1 LFVDDSAFEREEVKV
16 VCPDVVVL
24 DAAEYLTI
32 TTRPECQAP
41 VAEESKKRRSL
52 YRERQIR
59 DVAQKEFKGDYG
71 AFLRDCGLQ
80 SIVRPMTDMNLERV
94 HELTQRTNQMNFSGN
109 CYTREQIQELLGSS
123 RIGTYVIDCKDRF
136 GAYGTIGFCTVDRR
150 ENRMIDLMFSC
161 RIQDKRVEQAFMSYI
176 LRKYRELGAD
186 DFFVSYRRTKRNA
199 VSGKVFED
207 FDFELVN
214 EVEGVTDLVYR
225 RGREILYDDIVTIE
239 EEMWS
244 ATKPVV

>member
-1 LFVDDSAFEREEVKV
+1 M
-16 VCPDVVVL
+16 VL

-41 VAEESKKRRSL
+41 VTEESKKRRSL

-150 ENRMIDLMFSC
+150 ENRMIDLMLSLGLIRGVGLQEKWSRRDAGEVHRFALLC
-161 RIQDKRVEQAFMSYI
+161 RHWA
-176 LRKYRELGAD
+176 LGKSD
-186 DFFVSYRRTKRNA
+186 EFQ
-199 VSGKVFED
+199 G
-207 FDFELVN
+207 
-214 EVEGVTDLVYR
+214 
-225 RGREILYDDIVTIE
+225 
-239 EEMWS
+239 
-244 ATKPVV
+244 AT